1 MYIQF
6 LTTAKR
12 GFRIGGSSSNSDY
25 DYHNSFGLGS
35 DYDYEDTAQSENSAN
50 AATANT
56 ATANTA
62 TANTAVTTNNAEKA
76 NTVGTTDDAST
87 ANGNGQANTAEG
99 TNTAATTSTS
109 ETNTIP
115 ETTNPEESTNTEEVS
130 TTAAAAGKDGA
141 TGATN
146 TPSTLFPEV
155 RPSGLIIEYL
165 SKPNVCERTA
175 EKGNILTMHYTGI
188 LQADGTKF
196 DSSVTK
202 NQPHKFQLG
211 VGQVCGIE
219 ANLSR
224 SHFNADICE
233 LKTWENQYKYVS
245 GDQRM
250 G

>member
-1 MYIQF
+1 M
-6 LTTAKR
+6 TTAKR

-35 DYDYEDTAQSENSAN
+35 DYDYEDTAQSGNSAN
-50 AATANT
+50 A

-76 NTVGTTDDAST
+76 NTAGKTDDG
-87 ANGNGQANTAEG
+87 NGNGQANTAEG

-109 ETNTIP
+109 ETNTTP
-115 ETTNPEESTNTEEVS
+115 EATNPEESTNTEETS
-130 TTAAAAGKDGA
+130 TTAGAAGKDGA

-219 ANLSR
+219 ANLSK
-224 SHFNADICE
+224 SHFNAYICE
-233 LKTWENQYKYVS
+233 FKTWEN
-245 GDQRM
+245 
-250 G
+250 

>member
-12 GFRIGGSSSNSDY
+12 RFDPSKGARIGGSSSNSDY
-25 DYHNSFGLGS
+25 DYSFGLGA
-35 DYDYEDTAQSENSAN
+35 DYDYEDNTQSENSAN
-50 AATANT
+50 TAGITNNEET
-56 ATANTA
+56 A
-62 TANTAVTTNNAEKA
+62 NNAETVNNAETTNDA
-76 NTVGTTDDAST
+76 NA

-99 TNTAATTSTS
+99 TNNAATTSTS
-109 ETNTIP
+109 GTNTTP
-115 ETTNPEESTNTEEVS
+115 EATNPEESTNTEETS
-130 TTAAAAGKDGA
+130 TTAGAAGKDGA
-141 TGATN
+141 AGATN

-219 ANLSR
+219 DNLSK
-224 SHFNADICE
+224 SHFNAYLCE
-233 LKTWENQYKYVS
+233 FKTWENQCKYVS